1 MEVSMSE
8 KLYTVGKIVNTHG
21 IRGELKI
28 VPQTDF
34 PEERFA
40 KGSQL
45 LFVEEEKNIRI
56 PVTVASSRYHK
67 GMYVVLFQGFTNIN
81 EVEKY
86 KGWLLKVEEKY
97 LGDLEEDEFYHHEI
111 LGCKVVTDEG
121 QELGTITEI
130 LSPGANDVW
139 VVKPKSGKEL
149 LLPYIDEVVL
159 DVDVEQKLVTVHIIE
174 GLLD

>member
-1 MEVSMSE
+1 MSE

-28 VPQTDF
+28 VPETDF
-34 PEERFA
+34 PDERFA
-40 KGSQL
+40 KGSEL
-45 LFVEEEKNIRI
+45 LFFDPQNGRTLPVVVESARE
-56 PVTVASSRYHK
+56 HK
-67 GMYVVLFQGFTNIN
+67 KLFMIKFQGFSNIN

-97 LGDLEEDEFYHHEI
+97 LSELTDDEFYHHEI
-111 LGCKVVTDEG
+111 IGCTVITDEG
-121 QELGTITEI
+121 EELGTISEI

-139 VVKPKSGKEL
+139 VVERPAGKPV

-159 DVDVEQKLVTVHIIE
+159 EVDVDAKQVKVHVLE
-174 GLLD
+174 GLLDL

>member
-1 MEVSMSE
+1 MSE

-40 KGSQL
+40 KGSEL
-45 LFVEEEKNIRI
+45 LFVDPAGGRTVPVIVKSARVHKN
-56 PVTVASSRYHK
+56 
-67 GMYVVLFQGFTNIN
+67 MYLVLFDGMDNIN
-81 EVEKY
+81 DVEKY
-86 KGWLLKVEEKY
+86 KGWLLKVSEKH
-97 LGDLEEDEFYHHEI
+97 LSELDEGEYYYHEI
-111 LGCKVVTDEG
+111 IGCTVVTDEG
-121 QELGTITEI
+121 EELGTISEI

-139 VVKPKSGKEL
+139 VVRRPKGKDV

-159 DVDVEQKLVTVHIIE
+159 DVDVKEKRVKVHLME